1 MKNIKK
7 FLVIMLVVTNIFFST
22 GFINVI
28 KQETDLE
35 IGDIEPKVSIE
46 DNRLIVTIGEEIK
59 DVEYALVLKDSEDEI
74 NYQEANE
81 FDVEKGKDYILF
93 VKIADNDP
101 IQLEVDTISPKLDN
115 LKIKYDRY
123 NEEKRYYEYV
133 NVSFNISDD
142 TCKYE
147 VLNSLLKVILLVI
160 E

>member
-59 DVEYALVLKDSEDEI
+59 DFE
-74 NYQEANE
+74 
-81 FDVEKGKDYILF
+81 
-93 VKIADNDP
+93 
-101 IQLEVDTISPKLDN
+101 
-115 LKIKYDRY
+115 
-123 NEEKRYYEYV
+123 
-133 NVSFNISDD
+133 
-142 TCKYE
+142 
-147 VLNSLLKVILLVI
+147 
-160 E
+160 

>member
-147 VLNSLLKVILLVI
+147 VLN
-160 E
+160 